1 MGAEDTM
8 YPDVYISRQSR
19 RVGVITFAT
28 MALLSFLNAG
38 HIVSEAW
45 IFAALSAIIA
55 SYGTAV
61 ALDWYRERN
70 YPVAAPAQDSKP
82 EVLPPPTTAP
92 KRATTS
98 EGAPSAPTMHT
109 AEFSPPRAQITSTGS
124 DNANGLQ
131 RAPRHYAAFVSAV
144 ANGKINKRH
153 ISNRALADALGISR
167 FSENPETKELMGFLA
182 NNSIVKKRGNVWE
195 LVE

>member
-1 MGAEDTM
+1 M
-8 YPDVYISRQSR
+8 YPDAYISRQSR
-19 RVGVITFAT
+19 RVGIITFAT

-38 HIVSEAW
+38 HIVAEAW
-45 IFAALSAIIA
+45 ILAALSAVIA

-61 ALDWYRERN
+61 ALDWHREHN
-70 YPVAAPAQDSKP
+70 YPIAAPVQDSQP

-92 KRATTS
+92 KRA
-98 EGAPSAPTMHT
+98 PVQAPTMT
-109 AEFSPPRAQITSTGS
+109 DPVVNMNGFSAPRAQIVGTGS

-144 ANGKINKRH
+144 ANGKIDKRH
-153 ISNRALADALGISR
+153 ISSRALANSLGISR
-167 FSENPETKELMGFLA
+167 FQENPEAQTLMAFLQEKGM
-182 NNSIVKKRGNVWE
+182 IQQRGQVWE

>member
-1 MGAEDTM
+1 M

-19 RVGVITFAT
+19 RVGVITFAS

-38 HIVSEAW
+38 HIVGEAW
-45 IFAALSAIIA
+45 VFAALCAIIS

-70 YPVAAPAQDSKP
+70 YPITAPAQDSQP

-92 KRATTS
+92 KRATTN
-98 EGAPSAPTMHT
+98 ENAPTAPTMHT
-109 AEFSPPRAQITSTGS
+109 AEFSAPRAQIVSNGS

-144 ANGKINKRH
+144 RDGRIDKRN
-153 ISNRALADALGISR
+153 ISYRQLSKRLGISR
-167 FSENPETKELMGFLA
+167 FDNNPEAQNLLAFLQE
-182 NNSIVKKRGNVWE
+182 RGMVQQRGQVWE

>member
-1 MGAEDTM
+1 M
-8 YPDVYISRQSR
+8 YPDIYISRQSR
-19 RVGVITFAT
+19 RVGVITFAS

-38 HIVSEAW
+38 HIVGEAW
-45 IFAALSAIIA
+45 VFAALCAIIS

-70 YPVAAPAQDSKP
+70 YLIAAPVQDSQP
-82 EVLPPPTTAP
+82 EPLPLPTAAP
-92 KRATTS
+92 KRATVQDN
-98 EGAPSAPTMHT
+98 APAAPTIHT
-109 AEFSPPRAQITSTGS
+109 AEFSAPRAQIVTNEA

-144 ANGKINKRH
+144 TNGKINKRH

-167 FSENPETKELMGFLA
+167 FPENPEAQNLMSFLQE
-182 NNSIVKKRGNVWE
+182 RGMVQQRGQVWE

>member
-1 MGAEDTM
+1 M

-19 RVGVITFAT
+19 RVGIITFAS
-28 MALLSFLNAG
+28 MALVSFLNVG
-38 HIVSEAW
+38 HILAEAW
-45 IFAALSAIIA
+45 VFAALSAIIA
-55 SYGTAV
+55 AYGTAV

-70 YPVAAPAQDSKP
+70 YPISAPVQDSKP

-98 EGAPSAPTMHT
+98 ESAQAAPTMHT
-109 AEFSPPRAQITSTGS
+109 AEFSTPRAQIVGNEA

-144 ANGKINKRH
+144 TNGKLNKRH
-153 ISNRALADALGISR
+153 ISNRAIADALGISR
-167 FSENPETKELMGFLA
+167 FPENPETKELMGFLTK
-182 NNSIVKKRGNVWE
+182 NSIVRKRGNVWE

>member
-1 MGAEDTM
+1 M
-8 YPDVYISRQSR
+8 YPDIYISRQSR
-19 RVGVITFAT
+19 RVGIITFAT

-38 HIVSEAW
+38 HIVAEAW
-45 IFAALSAIIA
+45 VFALLSAIIA

-70 YPVAAPAQDSKP
+70 YPISAPAQDSQP
-82 EVLPPPTTAP
+82 EVLPPPTAAP
-92 KRATTS
+92 KRATTH
-98 EGAPSAPTMHT
+98 ENAQAAPMIHT
-109 AEFSPPRAQITSTGS
+109 AEFSPPRAQIVGTGS

-144 ANGKINKRH
+144 TNGKINKQH

-167 FSENPETKELMGFLA
+167 FPENPEAQTLLAFLQE
-182 NNSIVKKRGNVWE
+182 RGMVQQRGQVWE

>member
-1 MGAEDTM
+1 M
-8 YPDVYISRQSR
+8 YPDIYISRQSR
-19 RVGVITFAT
+19 RVGIITFAS

-38 HIVSEAW
+38 HIVAEAW
-45 IFAALSAIIA
+45 VFAALSAIIA
-55 SYGTAV
+55 AYGTAV

-70 YPVAAPAQDSKP
+70 YPMAAPVQDSQP

-98 EGAPSAPTMHT
+98 EPTMTAPTVNL
-109 AEFSPPRAQITSTGS
+109 AEFSPPRAQIVGTGS

-144 ANGKINKRH
+144 TNGKINKRH

-167 FSENPETKELMGFLA
+167 FPENPEAQNLMSFLQE
-182 NNSIVKKRGNVWE
+182 RGMVQQRGQVWE

>member
-1 MGAEDTM
+1 M
-8 YPDVYISRQSR
+8 YPDIYISRQSR
-19 RVGVITFAT
+19 RVGVITFAS

-38 HIVSEAW
+38 HIVGEAW
-45 IFAALSAIIA
+45 VFAALCAIIA

-70 YPVAAPAQDSKP
+70 YPIAAPVQDSQP
-82 EVLPPPTTAP
+82 EVLPPPTAAP
-92 KRATTS
+92 KRATTH
-98 EGAPSAPTMHT
+98 EGAPAAPTIHT
-109 AEFSPPRAQITSTGS
+109 AEFSAPRAQIVGNGS

-144 ANGKINKRH
+144 TNGKLNKRH

-167 FSENPETKELMGFLA
+167 FPENPEAQNLMAFLQE
-182 NNSIVKKRGNVWE
+182 RGMVQQRGQVWE

>member
-1 MGAEDTM
+1 M

-19 RVGVITFAT
+19 RVGVVTFAT

-38 HIVSEAW
+38 HIVAEAW
-45 IFAALSAIIA
+45 ILAALSAIIA
-55 SYGTAV
+55 TYGTAFS
-61 ALDWYRERN
+61 LDMYRETK
-70 YPVAAPAQDSKP
+70 YPVAAPVMDSQP

-98 EGAPSAPTMHT
+98 ENSPAAPMMHT
-109 AEFSPPRAQITSTGS
+109 AEFATPRAQITSTGA
-124 DNANGLQ
+124 DNANGLP

-153 ISNRALADALGISR
+153 ISNRAIADALGISR
-167 FSENPETKELMGFLA
+167 FPENPETKELMGFLT
-182 NNSIVKKRGNVWE
+182 NNSIVRKRGNVWE

>member
-1 MGAEDTM
+1 M
-8 YPDVYISRQSR
+8 YPDIYISRQSR
-19 RVGVITFAT
+19 RVGVITFAS
-28 MALLSFLNAG
+28 MALLSLLNAG
-38 HIVSEAW
+38 HIVGEAW
-45 IFAALSAIIA
+45 VFAALCAIIA

-70 YPVAAPAQDSKP
+70 YPITAPAQDTTA

-92 KRATTS
+92 KRATAQ
-98 EGAPSAPTMHT
+98 ESAPPAPIMHT
-109 AEFSPPRAQITSTGS
+109 AEFSAPRAQIVGNEA

-144 ANGKINKRH
+144 TNGKLNKRH

-167 FSENPETKELMGFLA
+167 FPENPEAQTLLSFLQE
-182 NNSIVKKRGNVWE
+182 RGMVQQRGQVWE

>member
-1 MGAEDTM
+1 M

-19 RVGVITFAT
+19 RVGIITFAS
-28 MALLSFLNAG
+28 MALVSFLNAG
-38 HIVSEAW
+38 HIVGEALV
-45 IFAALSAIIA
+45 FAVLCAIIS

-70 YPVAAPAQDSKP
+70 YPVTVVQDTDP
-82 EVLPPPTTAP
+82 EPLPLPLPTAAP
-92 KRATTS
+92 KRATAHESTP
-98 EGAPSAPTMHT
+98 AAPTMHT
-109 AEFSPPRAQITSTGS
+109 AEFSAPRAQIVGNGG

-144 ANGKINKRH
+144 TNGKINKRH

-167 FSENPETKELMGFLA
+167 FPENPEAQNLMSFLQE
-182 NNSIVKKRGNVWE
+182 RGMVQQRGQVWE